1 MTLGEP
7 KPGQLVHALRNSHD
21 RSPENRPTPHRLSC
35 GWFFMLRGLCGLIA
49 AGCALAMVADA
60 RRADHHPLGQLLRT
74 DAAITVQFAE
84 D

>member
-1 MTLGEP
+1 
-7 KPGQLVHALRNSHD
+7 
-21 RSPENRPTPHRLSC
+21 
-35 GWFFMLRGLCGLIA
+35 
-49 AGCALAMVADA
+49 MVADA